1 MVFYPCLWSC
11 LLISVLTAKITLTQA
26 FVILIGLPVK
36 LRKWHLQEIERFKKW
51 FDSYSN
57 SGVLPS
63 EQVALLKHKIRNV
76 PWLVVWSLI
85 NCFTVNI
92 EWSWRPFAPSE
103 CGWAGRGLLALHP
116 SGPREDSRPWP
127 GHLAASDA
135 HTFQHLGTLGCLTI
149 MPSQGPSWERRPIMG
164 ALKSPPCWRSLG
176 LGGQACTYPW
186 RYSPFPAACHSWG
199 EAGPRSWRA

>member
-1 MVFYPCLWSC
+1 MHCLMVFYPCLPSC

-135 HTFQHLGTLGCLTI
+135 HTFQHLGTLGCLT
-149 MPSQGPSWERRPIMG
+149 MPQSRPFMG
-164 ALKSPPCWRSLG
+164 APTYNGSPQISTLLAESRSGRASVYLP
-176 LGGQACTYPW
+176 LTLLAFSCCL
-186 RYSPFPAACHSWG
+186 PFMRRG
-199 EAGPRSWRA
+199 RS